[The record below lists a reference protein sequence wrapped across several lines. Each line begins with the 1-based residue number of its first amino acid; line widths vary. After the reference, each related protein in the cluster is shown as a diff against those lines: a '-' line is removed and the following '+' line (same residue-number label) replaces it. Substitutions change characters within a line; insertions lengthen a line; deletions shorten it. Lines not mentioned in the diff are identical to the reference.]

1 MFRCQAADDDA
12 SVHCDLRRTDAGYGD
27 GCFQHFGND
36 HDWSQPD
43 GCFQC
48 YCYCGVVFPQY
59 SCKAAGFWTLLVGFI
74 MLVLW
79 QFVPAVRIFPNV
91 IYMEWFA
98 CILTYAVVAVLQPG
112 KKLAAD
118 TAE

>member
-1 MFRCQAADDDA
+1 MIGLSLTAAF
-12 SVHCDLRRTDAGYGD
+12 SVIVIVAL
-27 GCFQHFGND
+27 F
-36 HDWSQPD
+36 
-43 GCFQC
+43 
-48 YCYCGVVFPQY
+48 FPKY

-79 QFVPAVRIFPNV
+79 QLVPAVRIFPNV

-112 KKLAAD
+112 KSLWQIQPNNFLEKDAA
-118 TAE
+118 ASFFCRIYRKFS

>member
-1 MFRCQAADDDA
+1 MIGLSLTAAF
-12 SVHCDLRRTDAGYGD
+12 SVIVIVAL
-27 GCFQHFGND
+27 F
-36 HDWSQPD
+36 
-43 GCFQC
+43 
-48 YCYCGVVFPQY
+48 FPQY
-59 SCKAAGFWTLLVGFI
+59 SCKVAGFWTLAGRFI

-112 KKLAAD
+112 KSLRQIQPNNFLKKDAAASFLQD
-118 TAE
+118 LSQIQLILIWV

>member
-1 MFRCQAADDDA
+1 MIGLSLTAAF
-12 SVHCDLRRTDAGYGD
+12 SVIVIVAL
-27 GCFQHFGND
+27 F
-36 HDWSQPD
+36 
-43 GCFQC
+43 
-48 YCYCGVVFPQY
+48 FPQY

-74 MLVLW
+74 MLVLC